1 MHGRAAVTG
10 SVAPPLSAPP
20 SGGSARFSPA
30 GNTIGG
36 APHVQRILNRLPP
49 HILGSLSAEQLA
61 AIEEA
66 LRGDAAPHLINF
78 QASLPMLGGRH
89 YLTIFFGRERRN
101 RQRLSDEGKLRP
113 LVQLA
118 GYGLIV
124 WVLLSL
130 LAATGIALLY
140 LIKCMLGIDLFKGPS
155 VLHNLFFR

>member
-1 MHGRAAVTG
+1 MNG
-10 SVAPPLSAPP
+10 PPL
-20 SGGSARFSPA
+20 GGTSRSERNGSTP
-30 GNTIGG
+30 GG
-36 APHVQRILNRLPP
+36 APHVQRLLNRLPP
-49 HILGSLSAEQLA
+49 HILASLTAAQLA
-61 AIEEA
+61 AIEDA
-66 LRGDAAPHLINF
+66 LTEEPTRHLINF

-101 RQRLSDEGKLRP
+101 RQRLSAEGKLRP
-113 LVQLA
+113 FVQLA
-118 GYGLIV
+118 GYSLIV